1 MPCGFYPLER
11 LIWIHGGSNPLRG
24 ARKKGNIMA
33 PRLPGDEWDTC
44 ETRSRMNFRKRVAA
58 RRAREAAEK
67 LKIRLEIHSKRG
79 VRRPKFYPDDPDDCW
94 DTVLRNTVSTP
105 VYNPIGNFR
114 DRRKTF
120 DWTKLNPTREPEPE
134 RDLVFSLENIGR
146 RIRNMSGK
154 ISIPVIPI
162 LVVMWIFD
170 PFGFFE
176 DDEKTTTVETKPAFS
191 EKAVEPEKKTFKE
204 EVVGVMD
211 SIEKNVIP
219 AAKEKWNQAK
229 EELKSDEPDPI
240 VTKSDEPDPIV
251 TKSDDP
257 YAQENKYESTTEY

>member
-1 MPCGFYPLER
+1 MEVRILSGVPER
-11 LIWIHGGSNPLRG
+11 KEYVMGPI
-24 ARKKGNIMA
+24 
-33 PRLPGDEWDTC
+33 LPGKDEWDTC
-44 ETRSRMNFRKRVAA
+44 ETRSRINFRKRVAA

-79 VRRPKFYPDDPDDCW
+79 VRQPKFYPDDPDDCW
-94 DTVLRNTVSTP
+94 DTVLSNSVSP
-105 VYNPIGNFR
+105 HREGVYNPIGNFR
-114 DRRKTF
+114 DRR
-120 DWTKLNPTREPEPE
+120 PTRDPEPE

-146 RIRNMSGK
+146 RIKNMSGK
-154 ISIPVIPI
+154 MSIPVIPI

-176 DDEKTTTVETKPAFS
+176 DDEDVKTSKPSVEVT
-191 EKAVEPEKKTFKE
+191 EKKTFKE

-229 EELKSDEPDPI
+229 EELKFEKEPDAIP
-240 VTKSDEPDPIV
+240 VA
-251 TKSDDP
+251 KSDDP
-257 YAQENKYESTTEY
+257 YAQENKYENTTKY